1 MQVLNAYLDYMTTVG
16 VLMGGEENATRTL
29 MQNVIAF
36 ETELANVRAIDFM
49 SDISVLCLLVL
60 CSHYDE
66 PFADNWSNEVEKDV
80 CGRI

>member
-1 MQVLNAYLDYMTTVG
+1 MTTVG
-16 VLMGGEENATRTL
+16 VLMGGEKNATRNL

-60 CSHYDE
+60 CMMNR
-66 PFADNWSNEVEKDV
+66 FADNWPNEVEKSYM
-80 CGRI
+80 

>member
-66 PFADNWSNEVEKDV
+66 PFADN
-80 CGRI
+80 

>member
-1 MQVLNAYLDYMTTVG
+1 
-16 VLMGGEENATRTL
+16 MGGEKNATRNL

-60 CSHYDE
+60 CMMN
-66 PFADNWSNEVEKDV
+66 PFADN
-80 CGRI
+80 

>member
-1 MQVLNAYLDYMTTVG
+1 MTTVG
-16 VLMGGEENATRTL
+16 VLMGGEKNATRNL

-60 CSHYDE
+60 CMMN
-66 PFADNWSNEVEKDV
+66 PFTDN
-80 CGRI
+80 

>member
-1 MQVLNAYLDYMTTVG
+1 MTTVG
-16 VLMGGEENATRTL
+16 VLMGGEKNATRNL

-60 CSHYDE
+60 CMMN
-66 PFADNWSNEVEKDV
+66 PFADN
-80 CGRI
+80 

>member
-1 MQVLNAYLDYMTTVG
+1 
-16 VLMGGEENATRTL
+16 MGGEKNATRNL

-60 CSHYDE
+60 CMMN
-66 PFADNWSNEVEKDV
+66 PFADNWPNEVEKDV
-80 CGRI
+80 WGRILMVLWWFMENSIFS